1 MSKKENILIK
11 LSGAFLK
18 GDDGIINHE
27 KVNKLA
33 DELIQSS
40 NYYNIG
46 VVIGGGN
53 IWRGNISSKIGMDRS
68 AADEMGMLATI
79 INSLALKS
87 AINAKNKKAIIYSSL
102 SIPRI
107 VNEHNTY
114 NIKKDL
120 DENNIVIFA
129 AGTGM
134 PFFSTDTAAA
144 LNASQINAK
153 YILMGKNNIDGL
165 YDKDPNKYS
174 DAQFIESISFN
185 DVISRKLAVADL
197 TCMTMCQE
205 NNIDILIFD
214 IEKPNSI
221 PNVLKMQGIY
231 SHVYNEKSLNDQNN
245 SINQDNNT
253 NFENSKNEQSFFE
266 SQKQNNLDFNF
277 MFEKNND
284 YSINNSSNLEQEN
297 INSNNL
303 ENNSD
308 FHKFFNKEEFK
319 SEPNLYFNYDTIDED
334 LKSIDSNDNIVYNNN
349 YMNYESINSNKEF
362 NNKQSYDNIKS
373 SNKVLEKINEIYR
386 KNNWRK

>member
-18 GDDGIINHE
+18 DDDGIINHE
-27 KVNKLA
+27 KINKLA
-33 DELIQSS
+33 DELIESS

-87 AINAKNKKAIIYSSL
+87 AINAKNKKAIVYSAL

-120 DENNIVIFA
+120 DENNIIIFA

-185 DVISRKLAVADL
+185 EVISRKLAVADL

-221 PNVLKMQGIY
+221 PNVLKQQGKY
-231 SHVYNEKSLNDQNN
+231 SHVYNELSNN
-245 SINQDNNT
+245 EIVFDN
-253 NFENSKNEQSFFE
+253 
-266 SQKQNNLDFNF
+266 QKQNNLNFDFQFNRNNNKPISDFNQ
-277 MFEKNND
+277 NN
-284 YSINNSSNLEQEN
+284 INNNFEN
-297 INSNNL
+297 D
-303 ENNSD
+303 EE

-319 SEPNLYFNYDTIDED
+319 TEPELYFNYETIDQD
-334 LKSIDSNDNIVYNNN
+334 LKSSNSNENIVYENDYNSYKSIDSNNRFDNQ
-349 YMNYESINSNKEF
+349 
-362 NNKQSYDNIKS
+362 QSYDNIKS
-373 SNKVLEKINEIYR
+373 SNKVLEKINEIYK
-386 KNNWRK
+386 KNNWKK